1 MKPFHIPR
9 SLLFVIIAIVA
20 LTFLVGTL
28 RAFATAHAATPA
40 AVTATP
46 TGQIQPTSLLIASV
60 LIVAAVATIVFFERI
75 TESTDETPVLQSA
88 DTTGIIAL
96 GIVIVLIVLV
106 GSLTGGSKFW
116 KKRT

>member
-28 RAFATAHAATPA
+28 RAFATARAATPA

-46 TGQIQPTSLLIASV
+46 TGQIQPSPD
-60 LIVAAVATIVFFERI
+60 I